1 MRDYESLK
9 YLLLVQDLEKLK
21 KQLGLN
27 CAEHDKVKMVYFDE
41 QLAI

>member
-1 MRDYESLK
+1 MS
-9 YLLLVQDLEKLK
+9 LLVLIACQSLEKLK